1 MTYRFKR
8 AGLVDL
14 VDHAKKRI
22 PSVSAGVWVPQA
34 FMEGNRD
41 AVQKVV
47 DALIE
52 GIERE
57 KSDRAFAESEIRK
70 YLGVTDQAELDFT
83 YDFYVNGPI
92 AVGPMPQSAQIE
104 SNIKALS
111 AGNPRLAGVDVPAM
125 IDQSFVKGAQKA
137 ASAQTNKTSGSGASP
152 LPH

>member
-1 MTYRFKR
+1 
-8 AGLVDL
+8 
-14 VDHAKKRI
+14 
-22 PSVSAGVWVPQA
+22 
-34 FMEGNRD
+34 MEGNRD

-92 AVGPMPQSAQIE
+92 AVGPMPQSHR
-104 SNIKALS
+104 SS
-111 AGNPRLAGVDVPAM
+111 RTSRRFPPA
-125 IDQSFVKGAQKA
+125 IP
-137 ASAQTNKTSGSGASP
+137 GSQVSMRP
-152 LPH
+152 L